1 MALTL
6 DTQPLRARPD
16 AETHAEPLKA
26 VERALAGLRFG
37 TIQLVLHEGRV
48 VQIDVTERQRF
59 S

>member
-1 MALTL
+1 MALTFETPAPRDRL
-6 DTQPLRARPD
+6 P
-16 AETHAEPLKA
+16 AESHAEPLRA

-59 S
+59 A

>member
-6 DTQPLRARPD
+6 DTHPLRARSD
-16 AETHAEPLKA
+16 AQPHAEPLRA
-26 VERALAGLRFG
+26 VERALEGLRFG

-59 S
+59 T